1 MPLPFRSTIALA
13 LMTGVLGLGLAP
25 AKAADRDDDG
35 YGQGHHRDWDQGHW
49 RGGGWDRRGWD
60 DDGAAVGAAVGG
72 FALGAAVDAVARPRH
87 YSDCYIIDRPIR
99 NGWGNVVDYRS
110 VEVCD

>member
-1 MPLPFRSTIALA
+1 
-13 LMTGVLGLGLAP
+13 
-25 AKAADRDDDG
+25 
-35 YGQGHHRDWDQGHW
+35 
-49 RGGGWDRRGWD
+49 
-60 DDGAAVGAAVGG
+60 VGAAVGG

-99 NGWGNVVDYRS
+99 DGWGNVVDYRS